1 MNINFN
7 LILAVVLS
15 LVAFYVIYL
24 VKSKTGKFAYA
35 TLTALTIGLILGVI
49 FKQNLSYL
57 EVVGKGYI
65 SIIKMIVVPLVMVSI
80 ITSIIRLKNL
90 DTLKSIGLKTIGI
103 LLGTTGLA
111 AIIGLVIGKLFNL
124 GQG

>member
-1 MNINFN
+1 MNISFN

-49 FKQNLSYL
+49 FKGNLSYL

-80 ITSIIRLKNL
+80 ITSITRLKNFKE
-90 DTLKSIGLKTIGI
+90 TLYIKYWHLEHESESHSAVSNCLQPYGL
-103 LLGTTGLA
+103 
-111 AIIGLVIGKLFNL
+111 
-124 GQG
+124 